1 MKIKLTRNH
10 AEIIEAFFGVQ
21 GLEHCREIIERGG
34 IYDEHD
40 EEMETIRWI
49 DNNIYDFYD
58 TISDIV
64 ENLKVQEIE
73 FEIDES
79 VRKALNIVLGSL
91 TMTTIRYIIDD
102 TGLEGYSDEQ
112 IYEATYN
119 LYFQVREDKQETF
132 QKEEVTYKPQEILS
146 MIINKE
152 LSDGDRIVFPY
163 KEFVYN
169 NGKIQDEYGEDL
181 TIEQLSKVSEIIVK
195 SMDYVTFEDAMK
207 SGKKIKY
214 HHKKDYLDG
223 FYNINEVLNLLVDSN
238 TEEVVREILSSKCWI
253 VKE

>member
-10 AEIIEAFFGVQ
+10 AEIIETFFGVQ

-49 DNNIYDFYD
+49 DNNIYNFYK

-64 ENLKVQEIE
+64 ENLEVQEIE
-73 FEIDES
+73 FEIDKS
-79 VRKALNIVLGSL
+79 VRKALNIILGSL
-91 TMTTIRYIIDD
+91 TMTTIRYIIND
-102 TGLEGYSDEQ
+102 TRLEEYSAEQ
-112 IYEATYN
+112 IYEATNN
-119 LYFQVREDKQETF
+119 LYFQVREDKPETF
-132 QKEEVTYKPQEILS
+132 QEEEVAYKPQEILS

-152 LSDGDRIVFPY
+152 LSDDDRIVFPY

-169 NGKIQDEYGEDL
+169 NGKIQDEVAEDL

-214 HHKKDYLDG
+214 NHKKAYLKG
-223 FYNINEVLNLLVDSN
+223 FYNINEVLNFLVNSN
-238 TEEVVREILSSKCWI
+238 IEEVVREILSSKCWI
-253 VKE
+253 IEE